1 MADLT
6 REDVLKL
13 ARLAR
18 LELTEEEITAF
29 QKELSEILEYVA
41 QLESADVSGLQ
52 PTSQVTGLK
61 NVMREDEV
69 IDYGV
74 SAQDLLALAPKKQD
88 GHVKVK
94 RMIG

>member
-1 MADLT
+1 MTELT

-13 ARLAR
+13 AQLAR
-18 LELTEEEITAF
+18 LDLSDEEAEAF
-29 QKELSEILEYVA
+29 RKEMSAILDYVA
-41 QLESADVSGLQ
+41 QLNDADVAGLG

-69 IDYGV
+69 KDYGV
-74 SAQDLLALAPKKQD
+74 SPAELLRIAPKSQD
-88 GHVKVK
+88 GHIKVK